1 MLLRTDL
8 AIEAHKISGEITD
21 GIDIYERL
29 CGTLRINRMNIRTEK
44 ASKKLNKSL
53 GNYIT
58 IDGLP
63 LTDNFRE
70 VPQQIQTVS
79 EEIRSLIPKNDGTV
93 LVIGLGNV
101 NITPDALGPKTAS
114 QVIATRHITGEL
126 ARSTGLDRLRSV
138 AVLSPGVLG
147 QTGIET
153 GELIISLIKRLEP
166 SAVIAVDAL
175 ASGSL
180 ERLGCTVQISDSGI
194 SPGTGVGNNRLSL
207 NKKTMGVP
215 VIGIG
220 IPTVV
225 DAATLAAGL
234 MEGSGVNSS
243 QLKNAVS
250 PRGEKMIV
258 TPSEIDLL
266 IERASKII
274 GMAINC
280 ALQSEFGFDELIS
293 LVS

>member
-21 GIDIYERL
+21 GIDVYERQ
-29 CGTLRINRMNIRTEK
+29 CGTLKINRMNIRTEK
-44 ASKKLNKSL
+44 ASIKLHKPL
-53 GNYIT
+53 GSYIT

-70 VPQQIQTVS
+70 VPQQVQAVS
-79 EEIRSLIPKNDGTV
+79 EEIRSLLPKSGTV

-114 QVIATRHITGEL
+114 AVLATRHITGEL

-175 ASGSL
+175 ASRSL
-180 ERLGCTVQISDSGI
+180 ARLGCTVQISDSGI

-215 VIGIG
+215 VVGIG

-225 DAATLAAGL
+225 DAATLASEL
-234 MEGSGVNSS
+234 FEGSEINFS
-243 QLKNAVS
+243 QLKSAVS

-266 IERASKII
+266 IERASKLI

-280 ALQSEFGFDELIS
+280 ALQSQFSFEELIS

>member
-21 GIDIYERL
+21 GIDVYERL
-29 CGTLRINRMNIRTEK
+29 CGTLKINRMNIRTEK
-44 ASKKLNKSL
+44 ASLKLHKPL

-70 VPQQIQTVS
+70 VPQQVQAVS
-79 EEIRSLIPKNDGTV
+79 EEIRSLLPKKNGTV

-101 NITPDALGPKTAS
+101 NITPDALGPKTAAE
-114 QVIATRHITGEL
+114 VLATRHITGEL
-126 ARSTGLDRLRSV
+126 ARSTGLDRLRPV

-153 GELIISLIKRLEP
+153 GELIISLINRLEP

-175 ASGSL
+175 ASRSL
-180 ERLGCTVQISDSGI
+180 ARLGCTVQISDSGI

-207 NKKTMGVP
+207 NKKTMGVS

-225 DAATLAAGL
+225 DAATLASEL
-234 MEGSGVNSS
+234 FEGSDIDFS

-266 IERASKII
+266 IERASKLI

-280 ALQSEFGFDELIS
+280 ALQPEFSFDELIS

>member
-21 GIDIYERL
+21 GIDVYERQ
-29 CGTLRINRMNIRTEK
+29 CGTLKINRMNIRTEK
-44 ASKKLNKSL
+44 ASIKLHKPL

-70 VPQQIQTVS
+70 VPQQVQAVS
-79 EEIRSLIPKNDGTV
+79 EEIRSLLPKNGTV

-114 QVIATRHITGEL
+114 AVLATRHITGEL

-175 ASGSL
+175 ASRSL
-180 ERLGCTVQISDSGI
+180 ARLGCTVQISDSGI

-215 VIGIG
+215 VVGIG

-225 DAATLAAGL
+225 DAATLASEL
-234 MEGSGVNSS
+234 FEGSEINFS
-243 QLKNAVS
+243 QLKSAVS

-266 IERASKII
+266 IERASKLI

-280 ALQSEFGFDELIS
+280 ALQSQFSFEELIS

>member
-21 GIDIYERL
+21 GIDVYERL
-29 CGTLRINRMNIRTEK
+29 CGTLKINRMNIRTEK
-44 ASKKLNKSL
+44 ASLKLHKPL

-70 VPQQIQTVS
+70 VPQQVQAVS
-79 EEIRSLIPKNDGTV
+79 EEIRSLLPKSGTV

-114 QVIATRHITGEL
+114 AVLATRHITGEL

-175 ASGSL
+175 ASRSL
-180 ERLGCTVQISDSGI
+180 ARLGCTVQISDSGI

-207 NKKTMGVP
+207 NQKTMGVP

-225 DAATLAAGL
+225 DAATLASEL
-234 MEGSGVNSS
+234 FEGSNINFSE
-243 QLKNAVS
+243 LKSAVS

-266 IERASKII
+266 IERASKLI

-280 ALQSEFGFDELIS
+280 ALQSEFSFDELIS

>member
-21 GIDIYERL
+21 GIDIYEKQN
-29 CGTLRINRMNIRTEK
+29 GTLRINRMNIRTEK
-44 ASKKLNKSL
+44 ASQKLQKPL

-63 LTDNFRE
+63 LTDNFRDIPAQ
-70 VPQQIQTVS
+70 VQAMS
-79 EEIRSLIPKNDGTV
+79 EEIRSLLPKKNGTV

-114 QVIATRHITGEL
+114 AVLATRHITGEL

-153 GELIISLIKRLEP
+153 GELIISLINRLEP

-175 ASGSL
+175 ASRSL
-180 ERLGCTVQISDSGI
+180 ARLGCTVQISDSGI

-207 NKKTMGVP
+207 NKKTLGVS

-225 DAATLAAGL
+225 DASTLAAEFLGDSDSDL
-234 MEGSGVNSS
+234 SK
-243 QLKNAVS
+243 LKNTLS

-266 IERASKII
+266 IERASKLI

-280 ALQSEFGFDELIS
+280 ALQSEFSFDELIS

>member
-21 GIDIYERL
+21 GIDVYERQ
-29 CGTLRINRMNIRTEK
+29 CGTLKINRMNIRTEK
-44 ASKKLNKSL
+44 ASIKLHKPL

-70 VPQQIQTVS
+70 VPQQVQAVS
-79 EEIRSLIPKNDGTV
+79 EEIRSLLPKSGTV

-114 QVIATRHITGEL
+114 AVLATRHITGEL

-175 ASGSL
+175 ASRSL
-180 ERLGCTVQISDSGI
+180 ARLGCTVQISDSGI

-215 VIGIG
+215 VVGIG

-225 DAATLAAGL
+225 DATTLASEL
-234 MEGSGVNSS
+234 FEGSEINFS
-243 QLKNAVS
+243 QLKSAVS

-266 IERASKII
+266 IERASKLI

-280 ALQSEFGFDELIS
+280 ALQSQFSFEELIS

>member
-21 GIDIYERL
+21 GIDVYERQ
-29 CGTLRINRMNIRTEK
+29 CGTLKINRMNIRTEK
-44 ASKKLNKSL
+44 ASIKLHKPL

-70 VPQQIQTVS
+70 VPQQVQAVS
-79 EEIRSLIPKNDGTV
+79 EEIRSLLPKSGTV

-101 NITPDALGPKTAS
+101 NITPDALGPKTAAE
-114 QVIATRHITGEL
+114 VIATRHITGEL

-175 ASGSL
+175 ASRSL
-180 ERLGCTVQISDSGI
+180 ARLGCTVQISDSGI

-207 NKKTMGVP
+207 NKKTIGLP

-225 DAATLAAGL
+225 DAATLASEL
-234 MEGSGVNSS
+234 FEGSEMNFSE
-243 QLKNAVS
+243 LKSAVS

-266 IERASKII
+266 IERASKLI

-280 ALQSEFGFDELIS
+280 ALQSQFSFEELIS

>member
-21 GIDIYERL
+21 GIDVYERL
-29 CGTLRINRMNIRTEK
+29 CGTLKINRMNIRTEK
-44 ASKKLNKSL
+44 ASLKLHKPL

-70 VPQQIQTVS
+70 VPQQVQAVS
-79 EEIRSLIPKNDGTV
+79 EEIRSLLPKSGTV

-114 QVIATRHITGEL
+114 AVLATRHITGEL

-175 ASGSL
+175 ASRSL
-180 ERLGCTVQISDSGI
+180 ARLGCTVQISDSGI

-207 NKKTMGVP
+207 NQKTMGVP

-225 DAATLAAGL
+225 DAATLASGL
-234 MEGSGVNSS
+234 FEGSDINFSE
-243 QLKNAVS
+243 LKSAVS

-266 IERASKII
+266 IERASKLI

-280 ALQSEFGFDELIS
+280 ALQSEFSFDELIS

>member
-21 GIDIYERL
+21 GIDVYERL
-29 CGTLRINRMNIRTEK
+29 CGTLKINRMNIRTEK
-44 ASKKLNKSL
+44 ASLKLHKPL

-70 VPQQIQTVS
+70 VPQQVQAVS
-79 EEIRSLIPKNDGTV
+79 EEIRSLLPKSGTV

-114 QVIATRHITGEL
+114 AVLATRHITGEL

-175 ASGSL
+175 ASRSL
-180 ERLGCTVQISDSGI
+180 ARLGCTVQISDSGI

-207 NKKTMGVP
+207 NQKTMGVP

-225 DAATLAAGL
+225 DAATLASEL
-234 MEGSGVNSS
+234 FEGSDINFSE
-243 QLKNAVS
+243 LKSAVS

-266 IERASKII
+266 IERASKLI

-280 ALQSEFGFDELIS
+280 ALQSEFSFDELIS